1 MLRFAVFVSGNGSNL
16 QAIIDAVK
24 KGAIKAE
31 LVLVFSD
38 NHKAF
43 ALKRAA
49 AAGIKTLCLERK
61 DYTSP
66 QSYDRDIM
74 ICLKEGRI
82 DFVVLAGYMRLL
94 TPFFLKEYPQK
105 ILNVHPSLLP
115 AFKGIQA
122 IKDTFTY
129 GCKAAGVTIHFVD
142 EKMDHG
148 PIILQEGFKLTEKE
162 NLESLEARVHK
173 IEHKLYPKA
182 IALFAE
188 GRLKI
193 KGRRVKILDKP
204 ACPAGGPAARPAVQE
219 TAPTGDIEKKS
230 AG

>member
-1 MLRFAVFVSGNGSNL
+1 MLRFAVFASGNGSNL
-16 QAIIDAVK
+16 QAIIDAVN

-31 LVLVFSD
+31 LSLVFSD

-43 ALKRAA
+43 ALKRATT
-49 AAGIKTLCLERK
+49 AGIKTLCLERK
-61 DYTSP
+61 GYISP

-74 ICLKEGRI
+74 IYLKEAKI

-129 GCKAAGVTIHFVD
+129 GCKVAGVTVHIVD

-162 NLESLEARVHK
+162 TLESLEARVHK
-173 IEHKLYPKA
+173 VEHKLYPKA

-193 KGRRVKILDKP
+193 KGRRVRILDKP
-204 ACPAGGPAARPAVQE
+204 ACPAGRPASHPAAPEPAPAVE
-219 TAPTGDIEKKS
+219 PVPPA
-230 AG
+230 A